1 MEQTD
6 LRPRLELRL
15 TVLATR
21 IAQLRHKMTQAAGPE
36 RIEELGEIDQL
47 QERSKKLEKQ
57 LLDLEHHGAGAMPG
71 VKAEIETMADDL
83 AGTVDDFMMRIDA
96 KFQLDADGKK
106 PGKL

>member
-1 MEQTD
+1 MEQAD

-21 IAQLRHKMTQAAGPE
+21 IAQLRHKMTHAAGPE

-47 QERSKKLEKQ
+47 QERSKMLEKQ
-57 LLDLEHHGAGAMPG
+57 LRDLEHQEPGAIPG
-71 VKAEIETMADDL
+71 VKAEIEIMADDL

-96 KFQLDADGKK
+96 KFRRDAAEKK
-106 PGKL
+106 PAKF

>member
-1 MEQTD
+1 MEQAD

-21 IAQLRHKMTQAAGPE
+21 IAQLRQKMTHAAGSE

-47 QERSKKLEKQ
+47 QERSKMLEKQ
-57 LLDLEHHGAGAMPG
+57 LLDLEHQGAGAMPG

-96 KFQLDADGKK
+96 KFQLGPDGKK
-106 PGKL
+106 PGKI